1 MPMSVMMPEAF
12 VEPWQEY
19 SSDAASQTKDRKVMV
34 SIANLTQMNI
44 IASKPLLEGR
54 VKDID
59 IPTIKNIKDPCAK
72 HL

>member
-1 MPMSVMMPEAF
+1 
-12 VEPWQEY
+12 
-19 SSDAASQTKDRKVMV
+19 
-34 SIANLTQMNI
+34 MNI

-59 IPTIKNIKDPCAK
+59 IPTIKNIKDPVAK